1 MSVFQRK
8 INIGQ
13 LNEQNIKALPWLG
26 DLFRHWAPAGSGAR
40 SGADH
45 ALRFAIRD
53 GYANFYVDGQSVAK
67 VTMGPKTVSASVH
80 RKYLEQDKLTRDG
93 LGQKTVTFNAYR
105 SPDQT
110 QGGVAD
116 WIQIAARYAGAEKSF
131 VERLVAANPNVID
144 MEMALSTLS
153 KKEPGKK
160 IAIRMDLVAL
170 EPDAAGWK
178 LVFWEAKMA
187 DNPDARSK
195 GKPAV
200 TGQHE
205 NYKEWLTQGNQHN
218 KDLVIDAYQSVCR
231 QLVEVHRIVAE
242 LGLGRDLPG
251 LGDGIIA
258 VAGGAALTVDDDIRL
273 IVDNSINDA
282 SFEDKGHRAKLER
295 EGLFVQVVP
304 ENGEH
309 RLGRRDA

>member
-40 SGADH
+40 SSADH

-67 VTMGPKTVSASVH
+67 VTMGPKAVSASVH

-93 LGQKTVTFNAYR
+93 LGQKTVRFNADR
-105 SPDQT
+105 SPDET

-116 WIQIAARYAGAEKSF
+116 WMRIAAGYAGAEKSF

-144 MEMALSTLS
+144 MEMALPIV
-153 KKEPGKK
+153 PGSDQEG
-160 IAIRMDLVAL
+160 AVRMDLVAL
-170 EPDAAGWK
+170 ERDPDGWK

-187 DNPDARSK
+187 KNPDARSK

-200 TGQHE
+200 IGQRDK
-205 NYKEWLTQGNQHN
+205 YKDWLTAGDQDN

-231 QLVEVHRIVAE
+231 QLVELHRIVAE

-258 VAGGAALTVDDDIRL
+258 VAEGAALTVDDGIRL
-273 IVDNSINDA
+273 IVDNAINDA
-282 SFEDKGHRAKLER
+282 SFEGNGHRAKLER
-295 EGLFVQVVP
+295 ADLFVQVVP
-304 ENGEH
+304 ENGDC